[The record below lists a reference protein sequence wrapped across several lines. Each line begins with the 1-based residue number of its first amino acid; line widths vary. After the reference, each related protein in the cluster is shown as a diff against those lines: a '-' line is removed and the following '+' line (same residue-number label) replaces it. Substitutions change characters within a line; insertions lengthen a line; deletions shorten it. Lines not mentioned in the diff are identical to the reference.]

1 MTSLYHPFPDIHVI
15 ANFFESIRV
24 VNVKRIV
31 KMLICV
37 HILVRFCGSLDP
49 SRAQISLGASSLMYS
64 KDLLDVTLV
73 CDDGFFLYCFHWHCI
88 ALLGLSNTG
97 CFLTGTPP
105 NNSKYKKVNLG

>member
-1 MTSLYHPFPDIHVI
+1 MTSLYHPFPDIHAI
-15 ANFFESIRV
+15 ANFFESIWV

-49 SRAQISLGASSLMYS
+49 SARRAQISLGASGLMYS

-73 CDDGFFLYCFHWHCI
+73 CDEVVTEDRQ
-88 ALLGLSNTG
+88 
-97 CFLTGTPP
+97 P
-105 NNSKYKKVNLG
+105 